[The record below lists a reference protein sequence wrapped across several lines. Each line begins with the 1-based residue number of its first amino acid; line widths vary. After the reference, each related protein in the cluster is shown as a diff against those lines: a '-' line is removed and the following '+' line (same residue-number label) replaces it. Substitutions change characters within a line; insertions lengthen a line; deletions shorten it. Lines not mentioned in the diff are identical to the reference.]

1 MRALIGL
8 RTLDSHCFVRV
19 INENVS
25 LLILLSIYTAWLL
38 GKVTCPT
45 HVSRW
50 YDRVEMQEL
59 ASPELLEYI
68 VAD

>member
-1 MRALIGL
+1 MPLSASK
-8 RTLDSHCFVRV
+8 TLDSHVFVRV
-19 INENVS
+19 INENAF
-25 LLILLSIYTAWLL
+25 LLVLLSTYILRLL
-38 GKVTCPT
+38 RIDVRPM

-59 ASPELLEYI
+59 ASPQVLEDI

>member
-1 MRALIGL
+1 
-8 RTLDSHCFVRV
+8 V
-19 INENVS
+19 INENAF
-25 LLILLSIYTAWLL
+25 LIVLLSTYILRLL
-38 GKVTCPT
+38 PM

-59 ASPELLEYI
+59 ASPQVLEYI